1 MPTRGIPNR
10 IMMLAPFEPKWFREF
25 NQKQMPNNTEFIVY
39 DYNKMD
45 EEISLISK
53 EMEKLGIHGAEKAY
67 KLNRPYANKKNFLQW
82 MALWQHGGIFM
93 DAKMGF
99 T

>member
-1 MPTRGIPNR
+1 
-10 IMMLAPFEPKWFREF
+10 
-25 NQKQMPNNTEFIVY
+25 MPNNTEFIVY

-53 EMEKLGIHGAEKAY
+53 EMEKLDIHGAEKAY
-67 KLNRPYANKKNFLQW
+67 KLIRPFAYKKDLLQW

-93 DAKMGF
+93 DSKMGF
-99 T
+99 TNPVSSWVDLKNDELVGCADPYMTTDN